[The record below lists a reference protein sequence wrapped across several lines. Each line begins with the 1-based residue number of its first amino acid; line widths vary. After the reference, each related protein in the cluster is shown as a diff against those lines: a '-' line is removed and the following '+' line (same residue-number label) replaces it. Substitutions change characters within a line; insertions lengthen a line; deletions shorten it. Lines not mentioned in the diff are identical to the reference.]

1 MALSFVI
8 KNTLSGAYV
17 CTVDGEIRQFPT
29 LISARHFISGR
40 EMNDK
45 VYIPEVA
52 ANDRNRSQA
61 LAQTSFLR

>member
-1 MALSFVI
+1 MSITFMI
-8 KNTLSGAYV
+8 RNNITGAYV

-40 EMNDK
+40 ELNDK

-52 ANDRNRSQA
+52 TNDRNRSQA

>member
-1 MALSFVI
+1 MAIVFVI
-8 KNTLSGAYV
+8 RNNITGAYI
-17 CTVDGEIRQFPT
+17 CDEDGEIRQFPT

-40 EMNDK
+40 ELNDK

-52 ANDRNRSQA
+52 TNDRNRSQA